1 MEIEGIEVRPFRPEE
16 WQLYRTVRLKALE
29 NDPLVF
35 GSSFEKEREYADDK
49 WQQDLVNPDLAVFG
63 VFLNGDVIG
72 MTGVAV
78 DREDAAKEKAKLWG
92 SWLEREWRS
101 KGLSRKMYAARL
113 DWAKAHPTVR
123 RVIVSHRKSNAV
135 SKRANQRHGFRFT
148 HAEERVWHGGQ
159 KETEFFYAL
168 DVKS

>member
-1 MEIEGIEVRPFRPEE
+1 MEIEGVEVRPFLPGE

-35 GSSFEKEREYADDK
+35 GSSFEKERDYADEK
-49 WQQDLVNPDLAVFG
+49 WQGDLSNPDLAVFG
-63 VFLNGDVIG
+63 VFLNGAVIG

-78 DREDAAKEKAKLWG
+78 DRNDPSKESAKLWG
-92 SWLEREWRS
+92 SWLEKDWRL
-101 KGLSRKMYAARL
+101 KGLSRRMYVQRL
-113 DWAKAHPTVR
+113 AWAKAHPTVK
-123 RVIVSHRKSNAV
+123 RVTVSHRKSNAV

-168 DVKS
+168 DVK